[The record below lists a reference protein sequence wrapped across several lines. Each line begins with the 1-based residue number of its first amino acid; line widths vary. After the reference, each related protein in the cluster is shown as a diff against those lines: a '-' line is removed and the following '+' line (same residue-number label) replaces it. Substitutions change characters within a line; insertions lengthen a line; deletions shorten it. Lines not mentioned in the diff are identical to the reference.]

1 MPENASEMEGPPEP
15 TNSYYRRLIAVLL
28 VVLIW
33 IPWSPP
39 SRLAPGAVTVNG
51 RRIDIAFPGEPLRSL
66 VQRTGIPLPQGEVHA
81 IVSGHVVDHQPGL
94 GPRVLVNG
102 RPADLESV
110 LRAGDRVTIGPGSTV
125 ERTEVT
131 YASGD
136 KELVVGA
143 RAQTIPA
150 GTVPGT
156 EAGMPDVEH
165 KLWRPGR
172 GALRRVL
179 VGGLSHEVVADL
191 DLVPAISPAEDDRP
205 LVALTFDDGPD
216 PSWTPQVLS
225 ILQEEGIA
233 ATFCL
238 VGTAVRAH
246 PDLVAREHAQGD
258 ALCDHTMTHDAWLPL
273 RPQATITREIAEGAA
288 QIAGASGVRPQLYR
302 PPAGRLSPAVISTA
316 MGQGM
321 RVLFWTIDTSDYLR
335 PSPGELVQRVLTQV
349 TPGSIILFHDGGG
362 DRSSTVAA
370 LRPLIQA
377 LRQRGYGF
385 TTPAAEAPPALSP
398 ALQPPIEKLS

>member
-15 TNSYYRRLIAVLL
+15 THSYYRRLIALLL
-28 VVLIW
+28 VALIW

-39 SRLAPGAVTVNG
+39 SRLAPGVVTVDG

-66 VQRTGIPLPQGEVHA
+66 VQRTGIPLPEGEVHA

-94 GPRVLVNG
+94 VPRVLVNG
-102 RPADLESV
+102 RPADLHWR
-110 LRAGDRVTIGPGSTV
+110 LRAGDHVTITPGSIV

-131 YASGD
+131 YAPGEKVLIPGSRT
-136 KELVVGA
+136 E
-143 RAQTIPA
+143 TIDA
-150 GTVPGT
+150 AAVPGID
-156 EAGMPDVEH
+156 AGIPDVEH

-179 VGGLSHEVVADL
+179 VGSVSHEVVADL
-191 DLVPAISPAEDDRP
+191 DLVPGISPTEDDRP

-216 PSWTPQVLS
+216 PTWTPQVLS
-225 ILQEEGIA
+225 ILQEEGIT

-246 PDLVAREHAQGD
+246 PDLVAREHAQGEV
-258 ALCDHTMTHDAWLPL
+258 LCDHTMTHDAWLPL
-273 RPQATITREIAEGAA
+273 RPQAAITWEIAEGAA
-288 QIAGASGVRPQLYR
+288 QIAVASGVRPQLYR
-302 PPAGRLSPAVISTA
+302 PPAGRLSPAVITTA
-316 MGQGM
+316 LGQGM

-335 PSPGELVQRVLTQV
+335 PSPGDLVQRVLTQV

-362 DRSSTVAA
+362 DRSRTVAA

-398 ALQPPIEKLS
+398 ALQPPIEKLW